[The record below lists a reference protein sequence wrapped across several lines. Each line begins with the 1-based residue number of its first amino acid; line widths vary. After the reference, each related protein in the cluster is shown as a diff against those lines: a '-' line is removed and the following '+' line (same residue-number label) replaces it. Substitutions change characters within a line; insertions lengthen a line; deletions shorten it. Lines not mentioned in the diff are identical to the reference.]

1 LELSGNKAGMFRLV
15 LLIYRFLINCGVKLI
30 CTPRFQDPI
39 RPTFEAWGISSSL
52 FQQILQ
58 GLQVCCAQST
68 LFCVNTLF
76 GTPGGTTIVNMDYD
90 NEQVLNIS
98 IDDLPEEAKA
108 LVEKAV

>member
-1 LELSGNKAGMFRLV
+1 V
-15 LLIYRFLINCGVKLI
+15 L
-30 CTPRFQDPI
+30 CTKH
-39 RPTFEAWGISSSL
+39 TF
-52 FQQILQ
+52 F
-58 GLQVCCAQST
+58 
-68 LFCVNTLF
+68 VNTLF